1 MVVVGSADSLPMDA
15 FQMKGEHIRQLR
27 DRAWRWLRDPIKPQT
42 AIAGAHAAVRARDFA
57 RLRKPAEYALWLI
70 AIVTLGYCTAQ
81 YSAAAIHQ
89 SRQNARLDAMRTELN
104 GELARSAANRG
115 SALDPISLAKDS
127 LVPPLGRIE
136 IPRVG
141 VSAIVEDGESD
152 STLAESVG
160 HVPGTALPGERGNSG
175 LAAHRDTYFRDLE
188 DIQNGDE
195 IYFTTATAIFKYRV
209 DKVSIVDP
217 SDVSVLAAS
226 SDSRLTLITCYPFHY
241 FGPAPKRFVVTARL
255 DDSPS
260 H

>member
-1 MVVVGSADSLPMDA
+1 
-15 FQMKGEHIRQLR
+15 MKREHIRQLR

-42 AIAGAHAAVRARDFA
+42 AIAGARAAVLERDFA
-57 RLRKPAEYALWLI
+57 RFRKPAEYVLWI
-70 AIVTLGYCTAQ
+70 TAIVTLGYCTAE
-81 YSAAAIHQ
+81 YSAAAIRQ
-89 SRQNARLDAMRTELN
+89 SRQSARLDAMRAGLN
-104 GELARSAANRG
+104 AKLAHSAANPD
-115 SALDPISLAKDS
+115 SALVARAVAKDS
-127 LVPPLGRIE
+127 IVPPLGRIE

-141 VSAIVEDGESD
+141 VSAIVEDGEAD

-160 HVPGTALPGERGNSG
+160 HVPGTALPGERGNSA

-188 DIQNGDE
+188 DIQDGDE

-209 DKVSIVDP
+209 DNVSVVDP